1 MARIGYPVTGKE
13 NPMRIKFLASAV
25 GVVVLLAL
33 STAASGCGGNDDT
46 SSSAESESSE
56 AAETAATDTTAPPGA
71 ATVTVKMDEYD
82 FIPQDATAKAGQTT
96 LEAVNVGEIP
106 HELVLAKSNLEP
118 AKLPTTS
125 NGEVDEEALDTVG
138 EAPDVA
144 AGDTGSF
151 AANLEPGSYVMICN
165 LPGHY
170 SSGMY
175 GSLTVK

>member
-1 MARIGYPVTGKE
+1 
-13 NPMRIKFLASAV
+13 MRIKFLASAI
-25 GVVVLLAL
+25 GTAVLLAL
-33 STAASGCGGNDDT
+33 GVAASGCGGGDDT
-46 SSSAESESSE
+46 SSSAEPESSE

-82 FIPQDATAKAGQTT
+82 FIPQDATAKAGETS
-96 LEAVNVGEIP
+96 LEAVNIGKIP
-106 HELVLAKSNLEP
+106 HELVLAKSDLDP
-118 AKLPTTS
+118 ANLPTTS

-151 AANLEPGSYVMICN
+151 SADLQPGKYVMICN

>member
-1 MARIGYPVTGKE
+1 
-13 NPMRIKFLASAV
+13 MRIKFLASAI
-25 GVVVLLAL
+25 GMVVLLAL
-33 STAASGCGGNDDT
+33 GVAASGCGGGDDT
-46 SSSAESESSE
+46 SSSGEPESSE

-71 ATVTVKMDEYD
+71 ATVTVKMDEYA
-82 FIPQDATAKAGQTT
+82 FIPQDATAKAGETS
-96 LEAVNVGEIP
+96 LEAVNTGKIP
-106 HELVLAKSNLEP
+106 HELVLAKSDLDP

-125 NGEVDEEALDTVG
+125 NGDVDEEALDTVG

-151 AANLEPGSYVMICN
+151 SADLKPGTYVMICN